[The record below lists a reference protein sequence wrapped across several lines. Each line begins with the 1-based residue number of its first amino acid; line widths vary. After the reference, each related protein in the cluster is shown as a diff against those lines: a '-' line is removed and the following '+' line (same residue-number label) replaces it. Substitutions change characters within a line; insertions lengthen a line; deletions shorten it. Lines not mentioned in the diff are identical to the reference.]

1 MRAAVIE
8 APGQARVVELTEPP
22 CGPGQARVAVAWC
35 GVCGTD
41 VHILH
46 GGFRADY
53 PLTPG
58 HEFSGTVVEVGA
70 GVTDLAVGD
79 RVTIDPNIVCGAC
92 AYCRRG
98 LVHLCERLT
107 AVGVNQPGGFAERCV
122 VPVAQAYRLPESVSF
137 EQAAC
142 CEPLACCVHGV
153 DRAAIAP
160 GERVLVVGAGPIG
173 LLMAQLAR
181 VAGAALVAVADPV
194 AAKRD
199 LALSLGADL
208 AIDPAIDD
216 VARVARAAMGIG
228 PDVVFECV
236 GRADTVLT
244 ALSSARRGGR
254 VVLFGVCPKEA
265 EVALRPYE
273 VFLNELT
280 VMGSYINPFT
290 HQRALELL
298 AGGRVRVEPLISH
311 RFGLEQF
318 GEALAVAGSGQAL
331 KVLVGPGG

>member
-1 MRAAVIE
+1 MLAAQIVAPGDAQVIE
-8 APGQARVVELTEPP
+8 LPEPACGAGQVKL
-22 CGPGQARVAVAWC
+22 AVAWC

-58 HEFSGTVVEVGA
+58 HEFGGTVVELGA
-70 GVTDLAVGD
+70 GVTSLALGD
-79 RVTIDPNIVCGAC
+79 RVAIDPNITCGAC
-92 AYCRRG
+92 PFCRRG

-122 VPVAQAYRLPESVSF
+122 VPAAQCYRLPESVSF
-137 EQAAC
+137 EQAAF

-181 VAGAALVAVADPV
+181 AAGAAWVAISDPV
-194 AAKRD
+194 AAKRALGLKLAADQAFDPQTCD
-199 LALSLGADL
+199 LAEA
-208 AIDPAIDD
+208 
-216 VARVARAAMGIG
+216 ARAATGIG
-228 PDVVFECV
+228 PDVVIECV
-236 GRADTVLT
+236 GRAETVAT

-254 VVLFGVCPKEA
+254 VVLFGVAPKDA
-265 EVALRPYE
+265 QVPIAPYE

-280 VMGSYINPFT
+280 VLGSYINPFT
-290 HQRALELL
+290 HQRALDLL
-298 AGGRVRVEPLISH
+298 AGGRVRVEPLISAH
-311 RFGLEQF
+311 LALDEF
-318 GEALAVAGSGQAL
+318 GEALSLAGSGQAM
-331 KVLVGPGG
+331 KVLVGQ